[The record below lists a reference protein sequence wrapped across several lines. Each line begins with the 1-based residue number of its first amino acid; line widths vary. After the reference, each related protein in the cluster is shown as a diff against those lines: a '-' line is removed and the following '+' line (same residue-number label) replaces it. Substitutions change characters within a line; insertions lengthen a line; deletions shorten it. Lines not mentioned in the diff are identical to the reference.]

1 MEEPQRPTLSRELDR
16 GTLDAH
22 RLLVMWLF
30 ICSIVTG
37 LSFVALVLYF
47 DVTGGGGLT
56 IGVAVIVAGGW
67 WRLREQLAPA
77 V

>member
-30 ICSIVTG
+30 ICSIVIG

-47 DVTGGGGLT
+47 DVGRRRAYHWSRGNSCR
-56 IGVAVIVAGGW
+56 GW